1 VKLARPEACG
11 KGARGD
17 EAAQLT
23 ESWRA
28 MQKAF
33 KLDAVSETGATGQAV
48 RLTAAQQA

>member
-1 VKLARPEACG
+1 VKLSRPEACG
-11 KGARGD
+11 KGARGE

-33 KLDAVSETGATGQAV
+33 KLDAQTETSATGTAV
-48 RLTAAQQA
+48 KLSAAQQA

>member
-11 KGARGD
+11 KGARGA

-33 KLDAVSETGATGQAV
+33 KLDAVAETDASGQAAA
-48 RLTAAQQA
+48 LTAAQKA

>member
-1 VKLARPEACG
+1 MKLARPEACG
-11 KGARGD
+11 KGARGE

-33 KLDAVSETGATGQAV
+33 KLEAQTETGTSGQAV
-48 RLTAAQQA
+48 PLTAAQQA